1 LLSCVSNKQLVFLQ
15 DSDMENADIDVDTVV
30 NQYDPKTFE
39 YRLKPEDIISLKV
52 GSVTPSEFDFIEEY
66 EQQLGIIRKLNQYSQ
81 GAGSGQNQGGGNLN
95 QLRNLNLNQNQR
107 VASGFLPN
115 GFILDKQGALELPKI
130 GRVSLLDLTLDQAE
144 EKVENLLEGYFES
157 PIVRIQL
164 LSFHFTILGE
174 VNNAGRYTSF
184 DPQTSIIDAIAI
196 GGNLSELAD
205 RSRIKIV
212 RKDDNG
218 QFQTIYVNLLNE
230 KLLASD
236 YYYIKAEDM
245 IIVSPLKAR
254 EFQRYTLPRVGTI
267 LGFVS
272 SALTVAILVITL
284 NN

>member
-95 QLRNLNLNQNQR
+95 QLRNLNLNQ
-107 VASGFLPN
+107 
-115 GFILDKQGALELPKI
+115 QGALELPKI